1 MFVSSSLLIKFL
13 FYKHFFFNFIVVWII
28 LFVYFL
34 YIFLLIILLQY
45 YSLFFNFKYLRTICV
60 ACFAFCSKL
69 KTERALSNEYF
80 FSVYFT
86 FFFCFCWQI
95 QRYEWNEAHV
105 DFGFI
110 CQWVSVV
117 GIFVVVVAGVVY
129 WIYNKQLIFVW

>member
-13 FYKHFFFNFIVVWII
+13 FYKHFFQFYCCLNYSFC
-28 LFVYFL
+28 LFSL

-45 YSLFFNFKYLRTICV
+45 YSLFLNFKYLRTVCL

-80 FSVYFT
+80 FQFILL
-86 FFFCFCWQI
+86 FFCFCWQI

-110 CQWVSVV
+110 CQWVSECC
-117 GIFVVVVAGVVY
+117 GYFCCCCCWCCI
-129 WIYNKQLIFVW
+129 LDL